1 MEGVLAGQL
10 PVPSGGIGGEDQ
22 MQGFWVIPSRS
33 H

>member
-1 MEGVLAGQL
+1 MEVVLAGQL

-22 MQGFWVIPSRS
+22 MQGFWVVPSIS